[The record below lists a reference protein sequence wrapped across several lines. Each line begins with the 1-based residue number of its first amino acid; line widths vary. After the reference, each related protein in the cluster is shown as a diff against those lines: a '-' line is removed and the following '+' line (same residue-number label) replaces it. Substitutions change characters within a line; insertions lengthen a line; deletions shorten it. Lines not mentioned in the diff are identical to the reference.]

1 VAAPLRTAAR
11 LACAGAAA
19 LLTCAGNALAFP
31 LEDPT
36 NAATL
41 PGNAANLAA
50 PDVKDLQHQMQ
61 LTNGF
66 AAGAAGAGWT
76 ILPRIDFDEVLN
88 DNVFQAN
95 SPRRW
100 DLETIVTPGVSIIG
114 DLPYLQ
120 LKLDYAP
127 SVEMFVRNGD
137 QNALVQQ
144 LNGTALVT
152 AVPEL
157 LYIDMHAFAGV
168 QAADG
173 LVGSAGS
180 AANVGEA
187 GGQTLAGAYSN
198 TIGLAKDNRTQT
210 DNFSVSPYLLHTFG
224 DYGTGKLGVSG
235 AVTTSDTTSGFA
247 PPPYP
252 TGDAQ
257 GSSLLSTEQFAQF
270 TTADFLTRF
279 QDTFSVDLLQS
290 TIRTNQVVN
299 AAGTISAIPNTT
311 FNSNRDLITDK
322 LSYAATTWDDVF
334 VTFGHEN
341 ITYTAN
347 HFSDIDDF
355 TWSVGTDVRPNPD
368 SDINISYG
376 HQNGFNSL
384 QATGRYALTARTTI
398 TGSYNETVG
407 TQLEEQANEVQLG
420 LIGPNGQ
427 FINGANGAPLL
438 FNVFEAAQV
447 PTVFKYRTFNL
458 NVQTVL
464 DRDTV
469 SLSAIVS
476 DQTSVGGDIQGSAQT
491 KSGTLQWQHTF
502 SPVLTSTTYVSY
514 TQQTQ
519 SGGQQCFGALAA
531 ACLGA
536 GGWLQ
541 SLVFG
546 ATLDYILTDTLTAHL
561 RYLFNDRNSS
571 VVTNRMYQNLLVV
584 GITKQF

>member
-1 VAAPLRTAAR
+1 VAVPLRTAAR
-11 LACAGAAA
+11 LSCTVVAA
-19 LLTCAGNALAFP
+19 LLACAGNALAFP

-50 PDVKDLQHQMQ
+50 PDVTDLQHQMQ

-66 AAGAAGAGWT
+66 AAGAAGGGWT
-76 ILPRIDFDEVLN
+76 ILPRIDFDEVFN

-95 SPRRW
+95 SPRRA
-100 DLETIVTPGVSIIG
+100 DLETIVTPGVSIIA

-127 SVEMFVRNGD
+127 ALEMFVRDGD
-137 QNALVQQ
+137 QNALIQQ
-144 LNGTALVT
+144 LNATALVT
-152 AVPEL
+152 AVPDL
-157 LYIDMHAFAGV
+157 AFIDMRAFAGV

-173 LVGSAGS
+173 LVGAAGS

-187 GGQTLAGAYSN
+187 GGQTLAGANSD

-210 DNFSVSPYLLHTFG
+210 DNFSISPYLLRTFG

-247 PPPYP
+247 PLPYP
-252 TGDAQ
+252 TGGTG

-270 TTADFLTRF
+270 TSADFLTRF

-290 TIRTNQVVN
+290 TSRTNQVVN
-299 AAGTISAIPNTT
+299 AAGTLSAIPNTT
-311 FNSNRDLITDK
+311 FGSNRELVTDK
-322 LSYAATTWDDVF
+322 LSYALTTWNDVF

-341 ITYTAN
+341 ITYTQS

-355 TWSVGTDVRPNPD
+355 TWSFGTDLRPNPD
-368 SDINISYG
+368 SDINVSYG
-376 HQNGFNSL
+376 HQNGFNAL

-398 TGSYNETVG
+398 SGSYSNTLG
-407 TQLEEQANEVQLG
+407 TQLEQQANEVQLG
-420 LIGPNGQ
+420 LIGSNGQ

-438 FNVFEAAQV
+438 FNVFEAEEV
-447 PTVFKYRTFNL
+447 PTVFKYNTFDL

-476 DQTSVGGDIQGSAQT
+476 DQTSVGGTIQSSVET
-491 KSGTLQWQHTF
+491 KSGTLQWQHVF
-502 SPVLTSTTYVSY
+502 SPDLTSTTYASF
-514 TQQTQ
+514 TKQTQ
-519 SGGQQCFGALAA
+519 SGGQICFGTLAA
-531 ACLGA
+531 TCLA
-536 GGWLQ
+536 NGGWLQ

-546 ATLDYILTDTLTAHL
+546 ATFDYILTDTVTAHL
-561 RYLFNDRNSS
+561 RYLFNDQNSS
-571 VVTNRMYQNLLVV
+571 TVTNRMYQSLIVV